1 MNKNSKSSADSYYS
15 LKGLK
20 KILVGKQ
27 TDTLRKK
34 EAQKYNDS
42 QCFALI
48 FEDGKDRSFYV
59 PNEEDLQKWVLLLQ
73 TKVLYTD

>member
-20 KILVGKQ
+20 KIVVGKQ

-34 EAQKYNDS
+34 
-42 QCFALI
+42 
-48 FEDGKDRSFYV
+48 
-59 PNEEDLQKWVLLLQ
+59 
-73 TKVLYTD
+73 